1 MEYGTLT
8 MTRCVPEEE
17 EDSKCPMTLHKSK
30 VRPRCLDQ
38 LEAVGATYRMI
49 QSNPYRTKMLSTVCV
64 SLLSDPKHYVQ
75 DQDACLHSF

>member
-1 MEYGTLT
+1 MEYCTLR

-17 EDSKCPMTLHKSK
+17 EDSKCPMTLHESK

-49 QSNPYRTKMLSTVCV
+49 QSQSVPNE
-64 SLLSDPKHYVQ
+64 
-75 DQDACLHSF
+75 DAQHCLCQPSK